1 MPKIVTF
8 GTSEYNS
15 AILRMERSAPQH
27 FDFEAINP
35 MQLDLLWAHFPN
47 HFISKRGYG
56 WWLWKPFIIEYALS
70 TIDENDYLIYLD
82 STIEIIKNPLNLVLL
97 DEDIILFNN
106 GQNHHEY
113 CKAECYYGMGMYSP
127 PTQLQANAGIQI
139 YKNCEF
145 SRYFIKEYFD
155 WCTKLE
161 LINDN
166 LIEEIQIPKFKEHR
180 HDQSILTNLA
190 VKNNIDLRTSP
201 CQWGMKD
208 KAFFNHHRTL

>member
-35 MQLDLLWAHFPN
+35 MQLDLLWGYFPN

-82 STIEIIKNPLNLVLL
+82 CLN
-97 DEDIILFNN
+97 
-106 GQNHHEY
+106 
-113 CKAECYYGMGMYSP
+113 
-127 PTQLQANAGIQI
+127 
-139 YKNCEF
+139 
-145 SRYFIKEYFD
+145 
-155 WCTKLE
+155 
-161 LINDN
+161 
-166 LIEEIQIPKFKEHR
+166 
-180 HDQSILTNLA
+180 
-190 VKNNIDLRTSP
+190 
-201 CQWGMKD
+201 
-208 KAFFNHHRTL
+208 